1 MGFRILCLAASA
13 LLLCRADAPP
23 PPEQLKPYIKE
34 GRFDPGDYGWMRG
47 RFADASKAQKDAYVE
62 LSHWVSKCL
71 AEAKSRLRAELGAQ
85 GFPNP
90 AIDTVPVGP
99 LLCRQVAYQPMLTK
113 WSSFAEFQN
122 AQSRVRP
129 ISETFFATAALATQV
144 AGPRGPDFADAL
156 AARPTY
162 EQILRSATSWG
173 AGSFSK
179 VPQLGTDERAILLS
193 QIGVAMAAEDHA
205 NTEWLKKRVHEE
217 GWPKISVV
225 GEQAAGAA
233 WLLVQ
238 HADADPLFQLQALR
252 LMEPLL
258 ASGEVSKQNYAY
270 LYDRIM
276 LKLVGRQR
284 YATQAGPCENGKR
297 RPQPLEDETAV
308 EKLRKEAGLPP
319 LDEYMAQLQQFAGPC
334 T

>member
-1 MGFRILCLAASA
+1 MGFRIFCLAASA
-13 LLLCRADAPP
+13 LLLCGADDPP
-23 PPEQLKPYIKE
+23 PPEQLKPYIKD
-34 GRFDPGDYGWMRG
+34 GRFDPGDFGWMRG

-62 LSHWVSKCL
+62 LSQWTAQCF
-71 AEAKSRLRAELGAQ
+71 ADAKSRLKSELAAR
-85 GFPNP
+85 GFPNT

-99 LLCRQVAYQPMLTK
+99 LLCRQVAYQPMLTN
-113 WSSFAEFQN
+113 WNSFAEFQA

-129 ISETFFATAALATQV
+129 ISETFFATANLATQI
-144 AGPRGPDFADAL
+144 AGPRGPGLADAL
-156 AARPTY
+156 TARPTH

-173 AGSFSK
+173 TGSFSQ
-179 VPQLGTDERAILLS
+179 VPQLGADEKAILLS
-193 QIGVAMAAEDHA
+193 RIGIATASEDHA
-205 NTEWLKKRVHEE
+205 NTEWLKRLVRDE

-225 GEQAAGAA
+225 GEQAAAAA

-238 HADADPLFQLQALR
+238 HADADPLFQLEALR

-258 ASGEVSKQNYAY
+258 ESGEVSKQNFAY

-276 LKLVGRQR
+276 LKLVGKQR

-308 EKLRKEAGLPP
+308 ERLRKEAGLNP
-319 LDEYMAQLQQFAGPC
+319 LNEYIAQLEQFAGPC
-334 T
+334 P